1 MHKQFLSA
9 LCLSITLS
17 ALCWTVTVPG
27 ALAARESGTAASSAI
42 QPKAGSTANAA
53 PPVAGGKPPS
63 TPAIVSINSASAQE
77 LAAVMNGI
85 GLKKAEA
92 IVSYRQQFGPFTE
105 LEQLKEVPGI
115 GSSLVERNLSRL
127 KL

>member
-1 MHKQFLSA
+1 MQKNLLSA
-9 LCLSITLS
+9 LCLSLTMG
-17 ALCWTVTVPG
+17 AFCWTLTVPG
-27 ALAARESGTAASSAI
+27 ALAARESGSAV
-42 QPKAGSTANAA
+42 QPKAASNANTTPTATR
-53 PPVAGGKPPS
+53 PPTAEA
-63 TPAIVSINSASAQE
+63 TVSINSASAQE
-77 LAAVMNGI
+77 LASVMNGI

-115 GSSLVERNLSRL
+115 GSALVERNLARL